1 MTRKALICTA
11 ASAALLLS
19 VAPAVAV
26 ADDGPS
32 AGELADQAKDN
43 LLKTDSVHLKLTDR
57 GTDAKD
63 GKTQPTSMD
72 LALDRDGNC
81 VGTLRMGSGG
91 GSLELVKRGEEVW
104 MKPDTAFWKAQVP
117 GGQGE
122 AVAELFKNLPHSRLR
137 STGGTP
143 TILGSTKDSLLK
155 SLSGTCDLTAF
166 QKELYTGGS
175 TSDTP
180 LTKGAETKIDG
191 TKVIPLKGT
200 RDGKR
205 TVLYVTSAAPHR
217 LVEATQK
224 GDGTDMALTFRD
236 YGEPVPSATPAP
248 DDTVDIGKLQQE
260 LRTA

>member
-63 GKTQPTSMD
+63 SKTQPTSMD

-122 AVAELFKNLPHSRLR
+122 AVAELFKNRYIH
-137 STGGTP
+137 
-143 TILGSTKDSLLK
+143 GSTKDSLLK

-180 LTKGAETKIDG
+180 LAKGAETKIDG

-200 RDGKR
+200 RDGKK

-224 GDGTDMALTFRD
+224 GDGTDMTLTFGD

-260 LRTA
+260 LGTA